1 MDPTAGNPEGA
12 QGEAGATTASLTEV
26 MSGMVEGQKPAAEPA
41 GENGDNAKGSKD
53 DSSVNPAWMNQLPE
67 EYRTGDNA
75 KQFAKFAKI
84 ADMAKAYS
92 ELESKIGNTVALP
105 TEETSAED
113 LQKFYEK
120 LGKPATADEYEMPD
134 KEADFFKE
142 IAFNNNLT
150 KAQAKA
156 VFDAVVQHGVNVIEQ
171 SQVEAERVAS
181 ETDKALRTEYG
192 PKYSEKI
199 ALLKRGIAAYGGNE
213 LGAKLQR
220 TGLLYDRDVVKMFIA
235 LGEQN
240 AEAGASIKGAGGGNN
255 DYVSTSQGGHFKF
268 D

>member
-1 MDPTAGNPEGA
+1 MDPTTGNPEGT
-12 QGEAGATTASLTEV
+12 QVDAGNETASIADV
-26 MSGMVEGQKPAAEPA
+26 MSGMVDGQKPDAKPA
-41 GENGDNAKGSKD
+41 GENGDKAEGSKD
-53 DSSVNPAWMNQLPE
+53 NNAANPAWMEQLPE
-67 EYRTGDNA
+67 EYRTGDSA

-92 ELESKIGNTVALP
+92 ELESKMGNSVTLP

-120 LGKPATADEYEMPD
+120 LGKPATADEYEVPD
-134 KEADFFKE
+134 ESANFFKE

-156 VFDAVVQHGVNVIEQ
+156 VLEAVVQHGINVVEQ
-171 SQVEAERVAS
+171 SQAEAQRVAE

-192 PKYSEKI
+192 AKYPEKI
-199 ALLKRGIAAYGGNE
+199 ALLKRGIAAYGGNS

-220 TGLLYDRDVVKMFIA
+220 SGLLYDAEVVKMFIA
-235 LGEQN
+235 LGEMN
-240 AEAGASIKGAGGGNN
+240 AEAGASVKGAGGGNKE
-255 DYVSTSQGGHFKF
+255 YVPTSQGGHFKF